1 MNRKSYDTTFFH
13 GVTVSLATQSDPHD
27 LTPSI
32 SRKKQHRGD
41 ISNLL
46 NQTVTVWMYAQKLHN
61 LSCVTLCI
69 YAQPPYGRITKL
81 HRF

>member
-1 MNRKSYDTTFFH
+1 MNRQICDTTFFH
-13 GVTVSLATQSDPHD
+13 GVTVSKKTGSLATQSDPHD

-46 NQTVTVWMYAQKLHN
+46 NQTVTVWMYGQKLHN
-61 LSCVTLCI
+61 LSCVMFIVLC
-69 YAQPPYGRITKL
+69 ASSGVR
-81 HRF
+81 